1 MKCGWQK
8 QNREGRLPQTAER
21 RERKG
26 ARKGKGRDI
35 GYALAASSCEGAI
48 SVEYAP
54 SRPSMRSLL
63 SQFQT
68 PTTPRRAVGFFG
80 SGRPLGRPNEL
91 ITQLTLDWLLFILA
105 NPFSRRRGK
114 GKHFATN
121 CQCRLLVQTGHAKTS
136 STRSVDH

>member
-1 MKCGWQK
+1 VWG
-8 QNREGRLPQTAER
+8 E
-21 RERKG
+21 
-26 ARKGKGRDI
+26 KGKGRDI
-35 GYALAASSCEGAI
+35 GYALAASSCEGAH

-80 SGRPLGRPNEL
+80 SGRSLGRPSEL

-105 NPFSRRRGK
+105 NPFSRRRG
-114 GKHFATN
+114 
-121 CQCRLLVQTGHAKTS
+121 QR
-136 STRSVDH
+136 

>member
-1 MKCGWQK
+1 MESNAPL
-8 QNREGRLPQTAER
+8 QNEKVPTPKNIKGEIAADRWKGLER
-21 RERKG
+21 RTSE
-26 ARKGKGRDI
+26 KGKGRDL

-80 SGRPLGRPNEL
+80 SGRSLGRPNEL
-91 ITQLTLDWLLFILA
+91 ITQLTLD
-105 NPFSRRRGK
+105 
-114 GKHFATN
+114 
-121 CQCRLLVQTGHAKTS
+121 
-136 STRSVDH
+136 